1 MKKYTK
7 DNRIKFRSDIVIH
20 KNGKQIINP
29 TEEMLL
35 ADGWVEY
42 LMPEPTAEEL
52 LAQAKADKVREI
64 ETYDTSSAVN
74 EFFYQN
80 VPFWLPRETRVS
92 VRSTAWIMQ
101 EAGKAEMTL
110 WLGDVNVTLP
120 IEQILQILSALE
132 IYALECYNQTAM
144 HKATIN
150 SLDSVDAVQ
159 SYDHTTGYPE
169 KLYL

>member
-74 EFFYQN
+74 EFFY
-80 VPFWLPRETRVS
+80 
-92 VRSTAWIMQ
+92 
-101 EAGKAEMTL
+101 
-110 WLGDVNVTLP
+110 
-120 IEQILQILSALE
+120 
-132 IYALECYNQTAM
+132 
-144 HKATIN
+144 
-150 SLDSVDAVQ
+150 
-159 SYDHTTGYPE
+159 
-169 KLYL
+169 